1 MGNTDG
7 LEWFLPYGGPPSI
20 MVAMEVLGWGLYYG
34 LACLCLAPVFG
45 KDRLEKAIFWTLI
58 ASGGLSLV
66 AVLAQV
72 LNSLPLSMAGV
83 LAWGPGATLLMV
95 LWARWFKV
103 QQNR

>member
-1 MGNTDG
+1 
-7 LEWFLPYGGPPSI
+7 

-45 KDRLEKAIFWTLI
+45 RDRLEKAIFWTLI

-72 LNSLPLSMAGV
+72 LNNLPLSMAGV
-83 LAWGPGATLLMV
+83 IAWGPGAIVLMV
-95 LWARWFKV
+95 LWALWFKR
-103 QQNR
+103 QKNE